1 MDVYC
6 PRCKQTETQVG
17 DNILQL
23 GKCATCGG
31 QVSLGKTALQV
42 SSSLD
47 GAIAM
52 SFVAGSR
59 VAVPIDATFEQTE
72 LVLSSQSDQRAVGR
86 GMPPPSPPDD
96 DEDAAMSDNTYSG
109 DDGLPPKDDPFSD
122 VGESPVSIHEQETRV
137 GPIPGFDGAASEGDD
152 PFAVPDLG
160 DQPMV
165 ANAPTVSQEDDT
177 VASPTPPPAGAHLQ
191 LPSIDFSMPDF
202 GMPDFSAKPVASLD
216 HDATTVD
223 SSAAGRAAMSHA
235 NLPAHLQLPSFPDF
249 HMPPV
254 PGEERNISGEIS
266 IEGVAGSSF
275 AAEVSSPGVAN
286 PLQNTG
292 DTSGDNWAVAGVGQV
307 APPPLRAPPPLPPGK
322 KPATSQARHAQQG
335 GAGGL
340 PDLPMGLPAFAQPAK
355 QKHDLTLVQSE
366 AALQL
371 AAGKGSKTGAVVI
384 ALILLVVLGA
394 GGAVWHFGIDR
405 LAEMAFGPQQVE
417 ITKTAEEKADELLFQ
432 GKKAYLAGLA
442 AEEKKNEKEKSKQ
455 YKAAMEF
462 FREALKTYPRKG
474 DVHRNLAIVLAKTGK
489 QEQAVK
495 EYEFYLAKVPDASD
509 RKEVQKIV
517 DDYEKMQKQ
526 KSKRQ

>member
-1 MDVYC
+1 
-6 PRCKQTETQVG
+6 
-17 DNILQL
+17 
-23 GKCATCGG
+23 
-31 QVSLGKTALQV
+31 
-42 SSSLD
+42 
-47 GAIAM
+47 
-52 SFVAGSR
+52 
-59 VAVPIDATFEQTE
+59 
-72 LVLSSQSDQRAVGR
+72 
-86 GMPPPSPPDD
+86 
-96 DEDAAMSDNTYSG
+96 
-109 DDGLPPKDDPFSD
+109 
-122 VGESPVSIHEQETRV
+122 
-137 GPIPGFDGAASEGDD
+137 
-152 PFAVPDLG
+152 
-160 DQPMV
+160 
-165 ANAPTVSQEDDT
+165 
-177 VASPTPPPAGAHLQ
+177 
-191 LPSIDFSMPDF
+191 
-202 GMPDFSAKPVASLD
+202 
-216 HDATTVD
+216 
-223 SSAAGRAAMSHA
+223 
-235 NLPAHLQLPSFPDF
+235 
-249 HMPPV
+249 
-254 PGEERNISGEIS
+254 
-266 IEGVAGSSF
+266 
-275 AAEVSSPGVAN
+275 
-286 PLQNTG
+286 
-292 DTSGDNWAVAGVGQV
+292 
-307 APPPLRAPPPLPPGK
+307 
-322 KPATSQARHAQQG
+322 
-335 GAGGL
+335 
-340 PDLPMGLPAFAQPAK
+340 MGLPAFAQPAK

-394 GGAVWHFGIDR
+394 GGAVWHFGIDK